1 MRIGLFTYLTMWL
14 LMSLTSCQQIT
25 QKALLGDVVAM
36 VDNTSLTRE
45 EVSSVVPSYL
55 LGSDSL
61 NFAQQYIDKWI
72 KRQIKVA
79 EAERIF
85 SSSVHDIEMMVD
97 NYRQALLT
105 QRLDQYFVNSS
116 NQLTIHDEQIK
127 SYYNQHND
135 NFRLDRHI
143 VKGRILR
150 MPLKYG
156 GESKLKSMMSSNSK
170 DSRLNLIS
178 MSEKSTEYE
187 LEELTET
194 WIDYDE
200 FLSKL
205 PIVRDSKSKVYM
217 TRQGVQTLKDDDWSY
232 LFEITAYRS
241 AGYVAPLERVEDRI
255 RKILTSDL
263 QAQIIRNREAELYEM
278 ARKRNA
284 VREEF

>member
-1 MRIGLFTYLTMWL
+1 
-14 LMSLTSCQQIT
+14 MSLTSCQQIT